1 MIPIFVPWKCS
12 HKKHVK
18 MKKLTICL
26 MSFSLL
32 LLAVPVQLN
41 AATLDI
47 NPVAADSITIAE
59 TAVVNTLTARLDE
72 LSLIDKA
79 SLRPAERREMRREV
93 RSINKQLNAINNGGV
108 YISVGTLLLIIILLV
123 ILL

>member
-1 MIPIFVPWKCS
+1 
-12 HKKHVK
+12 
-18 MKKLTICL
+18 